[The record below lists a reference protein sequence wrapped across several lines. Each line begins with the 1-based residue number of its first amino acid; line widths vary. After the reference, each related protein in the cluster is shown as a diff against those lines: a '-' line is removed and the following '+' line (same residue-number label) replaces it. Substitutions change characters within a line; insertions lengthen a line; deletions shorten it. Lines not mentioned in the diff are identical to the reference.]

1 MSDLTT
7 FSLLHCWEQLF
18 QVYICLL
25 PLFMFVLCDGVHLV
39 TFINVGV
46 LFAIIYV
53 PRHELAL
60 QKLWADGL
68 NTQKKLFFSPHSTW
82 CYILSNLHFI
92 LPLLAHAVKG
102 TQTSSKIPKTKSGDI
117 VRCFRAIKTA
127 YWVALVTATIP
138 YSCTLS
144 KLFREIL
151 FVWPHAATFVICLA
165 LVLVHLW
172 QYVIY
177 LQLFTRYIV
186 QLNCMIGL

>member
-1 MSDLTT
+1 MVIVLLNQSYFHFVLSDLTT

-18 QVYICLL
+18 QVYTCLL

-39 TFINVGV
+39 TFINGGV

-53 PRHELAL
+53 PRCELAL

-68 NTQKKLFFSPHSTW
+68 KTKKLFFSPHSTR

-92 LPLLAHAVKG
+92 LPLLAHAIKG
-102 TQTSSKIPKTKSGDI
+102 TQTPPKTKSSNI
-117 VRCFRAIKTA
+117 VRCFCAVKTA
-127 YWVALVTATIP
+127 YWVTLVTAAIP

-151 FVWPHAATFVICLA
+151 FVWPHAATFVIC
-165 LVLVHLW
+165 
-172 QYVIY
+172 
-177 LQLFTRYIV
+177 
-186 QLNCMIGL
+186 